1 MLLATIFI
9 SIFSVSVGFIM
20 ADYFACQSEIKA
32 TMEGIQSHNAE
43 LNRILIETR
52 LINKDI

>member
-20 ADYFACQSEIKA
+20 ADYFACQGEIKA
-32 TMEGIQSHNAE
+32 TMEGIESHNAE

>member
-32 TMEGIQSHNAE
+32 TMEGIQSRNAE

>member
-1 MLLATIFI
+1 MFLASIFI
-9 SIFSVSVGFIM
+9 SIFAVSIGFIM
-20 ADYFACQSEIKA
+20 ADYFACKGEIKA
-32 TMEGIQSHNAE
+32 TMEGIQSSNAE

>member
-32 TMEGIQSHNAE
+32 TMESIQSHNAE
-43 LNRILIETR
+43 LNKILIETR

>member
-1 MLLATIFI
+1 MFLASIFI
-9 SIFSVSVGFIM
+9 SIFAVSIGCIVT
-20 ADYFACQSEIKA
+20 DYFNCKSEIDA
-32 TMEGIQSHNAE
+32 TMEGIQGSNAE